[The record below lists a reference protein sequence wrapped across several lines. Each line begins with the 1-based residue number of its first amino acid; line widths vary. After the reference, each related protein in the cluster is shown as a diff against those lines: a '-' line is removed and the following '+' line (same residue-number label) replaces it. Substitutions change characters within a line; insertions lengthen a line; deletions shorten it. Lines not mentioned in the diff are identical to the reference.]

1 MVLLKNTLVYKEE
14 LENTEAVLILNDLI
28 DHIKKSMINK
38 VNKIRVTFTA
48 NKSNFPDKLVSF
60 LTKCD
65 FELEAV
71 LEKEVGNLDFY
82 MYTRKYINSI

>member
-38 VNKIRVTFTA
+38 VNKTRVTFTA
-48 NKSNFPDKLVSF
+48 NKSNFPDKLVF
-60 LTKCD
+60 
-65 FELEAV
+65 
-71 LEKEVGNLDFY
+71 
-82 MYTRKYINSI
+82 

>member
-48 NKSNFPDKLVSF
+48 NKSNFPDKLVF
-60 LTKCD
+60 
-65 FELEAV
+65 
-71 LEKEVGNLDFY
+71 
-82 MYTRKYINSI
+82 